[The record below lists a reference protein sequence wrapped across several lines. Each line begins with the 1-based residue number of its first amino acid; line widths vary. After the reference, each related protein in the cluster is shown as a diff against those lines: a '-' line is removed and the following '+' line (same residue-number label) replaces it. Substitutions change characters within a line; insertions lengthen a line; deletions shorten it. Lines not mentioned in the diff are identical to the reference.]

1 MCYNKCTVYTYVIKG
16 RKIMPRKPTDLKE
29 RLINQ
34 GLRLIRKRGISAL
47 SMREITKKCGVSHSS
62 VYRYFPH
69 KSDYINEVMNQGSI
83 YFGKFLVE
91 NIENVENYKLR
102 LELMGIN
109 FIDFAKVETNL
120 FNALFF
126 SNQSKEIKLDKG
138 QDFKFL
144 AYQEFVATIQK
155 IVHKEEVDTEV
166 VHLWSYIMGF
176 AVLVANHDLSMDK
189 QWIQKNIHQ
198 MIEVYFKH

>member
-1 MCYNKCTVYTYVIKG
+1 
-16 RKIMPRKPTDLKE
+16 MPRKPTDLKE
-29 RLINQ
+29 KLINQ
-34 GLRLIRKRGISAL
+34 GLQLIRKRGISAL

-120 FNALFF
+120 FNALFLA
-126 SNQSKEIKLDKG
+126 IKARKL
-138 QDFKFL
+138 
-144 AYQEFVATIQK
+144 
-155 IVHKEEVDTEV
+155 
-166 VHLWSYIMGF
+166 
-176 AVLVANHDLSMDK
+176 N
-189 QWIQKNIHQ
+189 
-198 MIEVYFKH
+198 

>member
-1 MCYNKCTVYTYVIKG
+1 MYTYVIKG

-34 GLRLIRKRGISAL
+34 GLQLIRKRGISAL

-126 SNQSKEIKLDKG
+126 SNQSQEIKLEKG
-138 QDFKFL
+138 EDFKFL

-155 IVHKEEVDTEV
+155 IVNREEVDTEV

>member
-1 MCYNKCTVYTYVIKG
+1 MCYNKCTVYTYVTKG

-34 GLRLIRKRGISAL
+34 GLQLIRKRGISAL
-47 SMREITKKCGVSHSS
+47 SMREITKQCGVSHSS

-126 SNQSKEIKLDKG
+126 SNQSQEIKLDKG
-138 QDFKFL
+138 EDFKFL
-144 AYQEFVATIQK
+144 AYQEFVATIQR
-155 IVHKEEVDTEV
+155 IVNREEVDTEV

>member
-1 MCYNKCTVYTYVIKG
+1 MS
-16 RKIMPRKPTDLKE
+16 RKPTDLKE
-29 RLINQ
+29 KLINQ
-34 GLRLIRKRGISAL
+34 GLQLIRKRGISAL

-126 SNQSKEIKLDKG
+126 SNQSKKIKLDKG
-138 QDFKFL
+138 QDFKLL

-189 QWIQKNIHQ
+189 QWIQKNIHK